1 MFADGRF
8 FTPSGR
14 ASFIAIEEPVLAEPL
29 DAAFPFV
36 LRRVRDQWHTMTRTG
51 LSPKLASHMSDPFVE
66 VNPDDA
72 SKLGL
77 AEDGFARVTT
87 AHGSAVLRVN
97 IAATQVPGRIFVPIH
112 WNDETAGRARV
123 GGLVHPVTDPHS
135 GQPDSKAV
143 PAALAPVCFA
153 AHGFVLARARV
164 PLPGDTV
171 FAWTAIEGGYAA
183 RFATNEPFAALF
195 ETFAARSGAAEQ
207 ASYNDPARG
216 IFRTALI
223 LHERLDAVLFFGRE
237 GVVPPWSGLAEA
249 WRLGRLDGPARRF
262 LLAGRSASAD
272 FDASPTICACF
283 GVKSR
288 AILAAIADG
297 ARSTEAV
304 GARLNAGTN
313 CGSCLPELRRMI
325 VAARTQDMAHA
336 DLPA

>member
-1 MFADGRF
+1 V
-8 FTPSGR
+8 P
-14 ASFIAIEEPVLAEPL
+14 
-29 DAAFPFV
+29 
-36 LRRVRDQWHTMTRTG
+36 
-51 LSPKLASHMSDPFVE
+51 DPFVE
-66 VNPDDA
+66 VNREDA

-112 WNDETAGRARV
+112 WNDETARRARV
-123 GGLVHPVTDPHS
+123 GALVHPITDPYS

-143 PAALAPVCFA
+143 PATLAPVCFA

-223 LHERLDAVLFFGRE
+223 LHEKLDAVLFWAGGSSAAVGRLRRGMAAGAARRHRAPLSSGGQKHVRRLRCKSHDLRVLWREIASHLGGDRRWRAFGR
-237 GVVPPWSGLAEA
+237 GGRRATQCRHKLRIVPARAEANDRRAGARHGSCGSSGLAS
-249 WRLGRLDGPARRF
+249 
-262 LLAGRSASAD
+262 RS
-272 FDASPTICACF
+272 FD
-283 GVKSR
+283 
-288 AILAAIADG
+288 L
-297 ARSTEAV
+297 E
-304 GARLNAGTN
+304 ARLPRIFERPADAGP
-313 CGSCLPELRRMI
+313 G
-325 VAARTQDMAHA
+325 
-336 DLPA
+336 